1 MRQPTREAARERA
14 VQLAFDWEEAGEA
27 QPGPSGGSRPGAAPR
42 RAGALAPTRME
53 EVVDAANLRRALKR
67 VRSNKGSPGVD
78 GMTTKELPAYLK
90 QAWPR
95 LRQELLAGTYQP
107 QPVLRV
113 EIPKPGG
120 GVRAL
125 GIPTV
130 VDRFIQQAI
139 LQVLTPVYD
148 PTFSRSSYGF
158 RPGKSAHQALE
169 AGRAHVASGKVWVV
183 DLDLEKFFDRV
194 NHDVLLG
201 RLAKRIGDPRVL
213 RVIRRYLEAGVLADG
228 VVIDRHEGTPQGGPL
243 SPLLANILLDELDRE
258 VERRGHAFCRYA
270 DDIQIYVRS
279 QRAGERVLAS
289 ITRFLERTLRLKVN
303 HAKSAVARSGER
315 TFLGYRIR
323 GRAQARLGVA
333 PESVKRAKDTIRR
346 ITRRHRGVSLDRVLS
361 ELRTFT
367 DGWVGYFW
375 VARTPSVFQAL
386 DEWVRR
392 RLRCYQWKQ
401 WKTPRRRARELR
413 KAGAGP
419 WLAWGMAYDGP
430 GLWRAAGSPA
440 LARALPNA
448 KLTHLGFH
456 SLHDRY
462 QALAAG

>member
-1 MRQPTREAARERA
+1 MRQPTR
-14 VQLAFDWEEAGEA
+14 QLAFDWGEAGEA
-27 QPGPSGGSRPGAAPR
+27 QPGPSEGSPPSAAPT
-42 RAGALAPTRME
+42 RAGALAQTLME

-95 LRQELLAGTYQP
+95 LKEEVLAGTYRP
-107 QPVLRV
+107 QPVKRA
-113 EIPKPGG
+113 EIPEPGG

-139 LQVLTPVYD
+139 LQVLTPLYD
-148 PTFSRSSYGF
+148 PTFSSSSYGF

-169 AGRAHVASGKVWVV
+169 AGRAHVAGGKVWVV

-228 VVIDRHEGTPQGGPL
+228 IVVDRHEGTPQGGPL
-243 SPLLANILLDELDRE
+243 SPLLASILLDELDRE

-270 DDIQIYVRS
+270 DDVQIYVRS

-289 ITRFLERTLRLKVN
+289 LTRFLERTLRPKVN
-303 HAKSAVARSGER
+303 RAKSAVARTRER

-323 GRAQARLGVA
+323 GRDQARLGIA

-346 ITRRHRGVSLDRVLS
+346 ITKRNRGVSLDRVLG

-375 VARTPSVFQAL
+375 HARTPSVFQTL
-386 DEWVRR
+386 DQWVRR

-413 KAGAGP
+413 KAGIGP
-419 WLAWGMAYDGP
+419 WLAWGTAYDGP

-440 LARALPNA
+440 LTQSLTNAR
-448 KLTHLGFH
+448 LTQLGFH

-462 QALAAG
+462 QVLAAG